1 MALIVAV
8 AIGFA
13 FGFVLERA
21 GLGSA
26 RKLAGQFYFTDFT
39 VMKVMMTAIA
49 VAMAGSF
56 WLARVGVIDLANV
69 YVPET
74 SLAAQLAGGAIFGLG
89 FLIAGLCPGTSCVA
103 AASGRGDGLA
113 VVGGMFAGTFIA
125 GFITLPSEFRRWTLP
140 ELLHVPYAVIV
151 AVAIVGF
158 AFVARRRWRAVIA
171 IAALVTGFGG
181 TPSRVHEIDARTVA
195 SWIKSHKT
203 GVEIVDGR
211 TPVEFD
217 AMHIP
222 LSVNRPGDGSIV
234 VRDGAIDY
242 VLRGGIAS
250 WKSDVLNTQHPT
262 PVTIYFAPLRRH
274 GC

>member
-1 MALIVAV
+1 MALIAAI

-13 FGFVLERA
+13 FGFTLERA

-49 VAMAGSF
+49 VAMAGAF
-56 WLARVGVIDLANV
+56 WLARFGVIDLANI
-69 YVPET
+69 YIPET

-103 AASGRGDGLA
+103 AATGRGDGLA
-113 VVGGMFAGTFIA
+113 VMGGMFAGTLI
-125 GFITLPSEFRRWTLP
+125 GGLLIVPSSFRVWTLP

-151 AVAIVGF
+151 AVAIIGF
-158 AFVARRRWRAVIA
+158 AFIARRGRAVIA
-171 IAALVTGFGG
+171 AAALLTAFAG
-181 TPSRVHEIDARTVA
+181 TPQADLDAITLA
-195 SWIKSHKT
+195 TWIKEHKQ
-203 GVEIVDGR
+203 GVQIVDGR
-211 TPVEFD
+211 TPIEFA

-222 LSVNRPGDGSIV
+222 LSVNRPANGSIV
-234 VRDGAIDY
+234 VRDGGREY
-242 VLRGGIAS
+242 VLRGGIAAWNS
-250 WKSDVLNTQHPT
+250 EVIKTQHPT
-262 PVTIYFAPLRRH
+262 PITTYFAPLRRH

>member
-1 MALIVAV
+1 MALILAV

-74 SLAAQLAGGAIFGLG
+74 SLAAQLIGGAIFGLG

-113 VVGGMFAGTFIA
+113 VMGGIFAGTLIA
-125 GFITLPSEFRRWTLP
+125 GFVVVPSGFRRSTLP
-140 ELLHVPYAVIV
+140 ELLHVPYGVIV
-151 AVAIVGF
+151 AVAIIGF
-158 AFVARRRWRAVIA
+158 AVVARRWRAVIA
-171 IAALVTGFGG
+171 VAALVTAFAG
-181 TPSRVHEIDARTVA
+181 TPNTARDIDAITVA
-195 SWIKSHKT
+195 AWIKDHRP
-203 GVEIVDGR
+203 GIEIVDRR
-211 TPVEFD
+211 TPVEF
-217 AMHIP
+217 ASMHIP
-222 LSVNRPGDGSIV
+222 LSINRPGDGSIV
-234 VRDGAIDY
+234 VHDGATEY
-242 VLRGGIAS
+242 VLRGGIAAWNS
-250 WKSDVLNTQHPT
+250 EVLKTQHPT
-262 PVTIYFAPLRRH
+262 PTTQYFAPLRRQ

>member
-1 MALIVAV
+1 MALIAAI

-49 VAMAGSF
+49 VAMTGAF
-56 WLARVGVIDLANV
+56 WLSRIGVIDLANV

-74 SLAAQLAGGAIFGLG
+74 SLGAQLAGGAIFGLG

-103 AASGRGDGLA
+103 AATGRGDGLA
-113 VVGGMFAGTFIA
+113 VMGGMLGGTLLA
-125 GFITLPSEFRRWTLP
+125 GFLIVPSQFHRWTLP

-151 AVAIVGF
+151 AVVILGF
-158 AFVARRRWRAVIA
+158 ALVARRWTPVIA
-171 IAALVTGFGG
+171 AAALVTAFAG
-181 TPSRVHEIDARTVA
+181 TPYMVRDIDAITVA
-195 SWIKSHKT
+195 SWIKEHKA
-203 GVEIVDGR
+203 GVEVIDQR
-211 TPVEFD
+211 TPVEFA

-222 LSVNRPGDGSIV
+222 KSSNKPGDGSIE
-234 VRDGAIDY
+234 VRFAGTKY
-242 VLRGGIAS
+242 VLRGGIAAWNS
-250 WKSDVLNTQHPT
+250 EVLKTQHPT
-262 PVTIYFAPLRRH
+262 PTTSYFAPLRRQ

>member
-1 MALIVAV
+1 MALIVAI
-8 AIGFA
+8 AIGLA

-49 VAMAGSF
+49 VAMAGAF
-56 WLARVGVIDLANV
+56 WLARFGVIDLANV

-74 SLAAQLAGGAIFGLG
+74 SLAAQLIGGAIFGIG

-113 VVGGMFAGTFIA
+113 VIGGMFAGTFIA
-125 GFITLPSEFRRWTLP
+125 GLLHFPFEFRRSTLP
-140 ELLHVPYAVIV
+140 DVLHVPYAVIV
-151 AVAIVGF
+151 AIAIVGF
-158 AFVARRRWRAVIA
+158 AFVARRWWRAAIA
-171 IAALVTGFGG
+171 VAALVTVFAG
-181 TPSRVHEIDARTVA
+181 TPYRPRDIDAMTIA
-195 SWIKSHKT
+195 AWIKDHKS
-203 GVEIVDGR
+203 GIEIVDGR
-211 TPVEFD
+211 TPAEFA

-234 VRDGAIDY
+234 VRDGATEY

-250 WKSDVLNTQHPT
+250 WNSEVLKTQHPT

>member
-1 MALIVAV
+1 MALIVAI

-13 FGFVLERA
+13 FGFALERA

-56 WLARVGVIDLANV
+56 WLARLGIINLANV

-74 SLAAQLAGGAIFGLG
+74 SLVAQLGGGAIFGLG

-103 AASGRGDGLA
+103 AATGRADGLA
-113 VVGGMFAGTFIA
+113 VMGGIFSGTLIA
-125 GFITLPSEFRRWTLP
+125 GLAIVPFEFHRRTLP
-140 ELLHVPYAVIV
+140 EMLHVPYGVIV
-151 AVAIVGF
+151 AVAIIGF
-158 AFVARRRWRAVIA
+158 AFVAKRWRVALA
-171 IAALVTGFGG
+171 AAALVTAFAG
-181 TPSRVHEIDARTVA
+181 TPYTAHDIDAITLA
-195 SWIKSHKT
+195 SWIKDHKA

-211 TPVEFD
+211 TPVEFA

-234 VRDGAIDY
+234 IRDGGREY
-242 VLRGGIAS
+242 VLRGGIAAWNS
-250 WKSDVLNTQHPT
+250 EVLKTQHPT
-262 PVTIYFAPLRRH
+262 PTTNYFAPLRRQ